1 MTTMTTI
8 TTITHVSHVIDYCQ
22 YAQKVIEIELRE
34 LQRLPERL
42 TEHFQGACE
51 RLMACQGRVIVTG
64 MGKSGHIG
72 KKIAATLASTGTPA
86 FFVHPAEACHGDL
99 GMLTRQDVILA
110 LSYSGETEELINLL
124 PLIQLFKLPLIAM
137 TGQRQSRL
145 ALAAD
150 YVLDTSVEQEA
161 CPLGLAPSAS
171 TSMSLVLGDALAIS
185 LLRARGFA
193 SEDFARFHPGGS
205 LGRRLLMQVKDIMHQ
220 AEHTPKV
227 HPNCSVAEA
236 LIEMTQKRLG
246 MTTIVD
252 AEEKLLGIFTDGDL
266 RRLFERGHDIH
277 QTHIGTVMTRECA
290 VVTPQMLASDALSL
304 MQSKQITALP
314 VINEAQHTIGV
325 IHLHDLIRAGF

>member
-1 MTTMTTI
+1 MTTMTTM
-8 TTITHVSHVIDYCQ
+8 SHVIDYCKH
-22 YAQKVIEIELRE
+22 AQKVIDIELRE

-42 TEHFQGACE
+42 TAQFQGACE
-51 RLMACQGRVIVTG
+51 CLMACQGRVIVTG

-99 GMLTRQDVILA
+99 GMLTKQDVILA

-137 TGQRQSRL
+137 TGQAQSRL

-161 CPLGLAPSAS
+161 CPLGLAPTAS
-171 TSMSLVLGDALAIS
+171 TSLSLVLGDALAIS
-185 LLRARGFA
+185 LLHARGFA

-227 HPNCSVAEA
+227 SADCSVADA

-246 MTTIVD
+246 MTTVID
-252 AEEKLLGIFTDGDL
+252 SEEKLLGIFTDGDL

-277 QTHIGTVMTRECA
+277 KTRIGSVMTEACT
-290 VVTPQMLASDALSL
+290 VITPQMLASDALSL
-304 MQSKQITALP
+304 MKSKQITALA
-314 VINEAQHTIGV
+314 VINQAKQTLGV
-325 IHLHDLIRAGF
+325 IHLHDLLRAGF